1 MKAPQIFEEMKK
13 TKNLEDKIYDSGWIE
28 IEPLIGEK
36 SSRLL
41 CSRI

>member
-1 MKAPQIFEEMKK
+1 MKTPQLYEEMKK
-13 TKNLEDKIYDSGWIE
+13 AKKLEDKIYDSGWIE

-36 SSRLL
+36 GSRLL